1 MKAAAVGPPGQDSRD
16 HLKLPRIVWTN
27 LVFQVPRS
35 KIPPEVTTRKTR
47 RQEGNLTATSK
58 HSFRSEGGIIKRK
71 NREGILLPLWTGG
84 SQVNPSPG
92 GLVSILPGSLD
103 TNPPLSPSPKKTL
116 VTSEKQPPRKILV
129 DLRPLLEN
137 AMDPLDSRE
146 KKPLEK
152 QKRSPAS
159 ISGDSRKEGLPGERG
174 GGRGVVEGGGRDQA
188 NEPPAVFPKDREIPS
203 VHLFLPPLEAS
214 KLYRKKIKI
223 SKRNIWAPPGE
234 LTRLRKISLPTIQSF
249 QPQLQMPLLFSKTD
263 LRNRRPLQD
272 KRPAEQ
278 GGPEEPTASSPDF
291 QLPTHLLLQK
301 LQETTTSSNHLLI
314 AKVLRSLREELLRSH
329 ACESDQREEQE
340 NFVELSRIQSWKQG
354 KRAKGEKAF
363 DVTDRETAKNRLI
376 RLIGNRNSFPQDTGV
391 L

>member
-84 SQVNPSPG
+84 SQ
-92 GLVSILPGSLD
+92 
-103 TNPPLSPSPKKTL
+103 
-116 VTSEKQPPRKILV
+116 
-129 DLRPLLEN
+129 
-137 AMDPLDSRE
+137 
-146 KKPLEK
+146 
-152 QKRSPAS
+152 
-159 ISGDSRKEGLPGERG
+159 
-174 GGRGVVEGGGRDQA
+174 
-188 NEPPAVFPKDREIPS
+188 
-203 VHLFLPPLEAS
+203 
-214 KLYRKKIKI
+214 
-223 SKRNIWAPPGE
+223 
-234 LTRLRKISLPTIQSF
+234 
-249 QPQLQMPLLFSKTD
+249 
-263 LRNRRPLQD
+263 
-272 KRPAEQ
+272 
-278 GGPEEPTASSPDF
+278 PTASSPDF